1 MKFSLFLS
9 IFASPWG
16 NAPLS
21 ASNPRTH
28 HLPVSHATTISNGV
42 NLRILPLGDSITY
55 GVGSSDGNGYRLALQ
70 NMLSGNNVEYVGSQH
85 SGSMTNNSNEGH
97 SGAVIDQ
104 IAQFAYLSLKQLP
117 NVILLMAGTNDMNIP
132 IDPTTAPDRL
142 GSLIDELVIAVPDA
156 VVLVAQLIPSTAKS
170 TETNIENFNAAI
182 EGTVAARAN
191 AKKKVLLVDMF
202 KAVTTS
208 DLADALHP
216 NDEGYIKMATAWYNA
231 IQQASLNGWISP
243 PQAVSTISSRN
254 ICPGPV
260 QWISKGLVAEGVGG
274 GDTLE
279 LFFAD
284 INGDGLFDYL
294 VVDANGETK
303 AWFNGGLDTDGSSI
317 IVSAHLLTSRRVI
330 RKCSD

>member
-1 MKFSLFLS
+1 MKFSLFFS

-16 NAPLS
+16 NVPLF
-21 ASNPRTH
+21 ASNPHTQ
-28 HLPVSHATTISNGV
+28 HLPVSHAATISNGV

-70 NMLSGNNVEYVGSQH
+70 NMLSGNNIQYVGSQH
-85 SGSMTNNSNEGH
+85 SGSMANNSKGH
-97 SGAVIDQ
+97 SGAVISQ

-132 IDPTTAPDRL
+132 TDPNMVSDRL

-156 VVLVAQLIPSTAKS
+156 VVLVAQLIPSTTKS
-170 TETNIENFNAAI
+170 TETNIEIFNAAI
-182 EGTVAARAN
+182 EGIVAVRAN
-191 AKKKVLLVDMF
+191 AKKKVLLVDMS

-208 DLADALHP
+208 DLADGLHP

-243 PQAVSTISSRN
+243 PQAVRTISSRTT
-254 ICPGPV
+254 CPGPV
-260 QWISKGLVAEGVGG
+260 QWISRGLVAGGVGG

-284 INGDGLFDYL
+284 INGDGKSDYL
-294 VVDANGETK
+294 VLDAKGETK

-317 IVSAHLLTSRRVI
+317 KVSAHLLTFCCAI
-330 RKCSD
+330 CKCSY

>member
-1 MKFSLFLS
+1 MKFSLFFS

-16 NAPLS
+16 NVPLF
-21 ASNPRTH
+21 ASNPHTQ
-28 HLPVSHATTISNGV
+28 HLPVSHAAIISNGV

-70 NMLSGNNVEYVGSQH
+70 NMLSGNNVQYVGSQH
-85 SGSMTNNSNEGH
+85 SGSMANNSNEGH
-97 SGAVIDQ
+97 SGAVISQ
-104 IAQFAYLSLKQLP
+104 IAKFAYLSLKQLP

-132 IDPTTAPDRL
+132 TDPNTASDRL

-156 VVLVAQLIPSTAKS
+156 VILVAQLIPSTTKS
-170 TETNIENFNAAI
+170 TETNIENFNAAV
-182 EGTVAARAN
+182 EGIVAVRAN
-191 AKKKVLLVDMF
+191 AKKKVLLVDMS

-208 DLADALHP
+208 DLADGLHP
-216 NDEGYIKMATAWYNA
+216 NDEGYIKMAATWYNA

-243 PQAVSTISSRN
+243 PQAVSTISSRTT
-254 ICPGPV
+254 CPGPV
-260 QWISKGLVAEGVGG
+260 QWISRGLVAGGVGG

-284 INGDGLFDYL
+284 INGDGKSDYL
-294 VVDANGETK
+294 VLDAKGETK

-317 IVSAHLLTSRRVI
+317 SVSAHLLTFCCAI
-330 RKCSD
+330 CKCSY

>member
-1 MKFSLFLS
+1 
-9 IFASPWG
+9 
-16 NAPLS
+16 
-21 ASNPRTH
+21 
-28 HLPVSHATTISNGV
+28 
-42 NLRILPLGDSITY
+42 
-55 GVGSSDGNGYRLALQ
+55 
-70 NMLSGNNVEYVGSQH
+70 
-85 SGSMTNNSNEGH
+85 
-97 SGAVIDQ
+97 
-104 IAQFAYLSLKQLP
+104 
-117 NVILLMAGTNDMNIP
+117 
-132 IDPTTAPDRL
+132 
-142 GSLIDELVIAVPDA
+142 
-156 VVLVAQLIPSTAKS
+156 
-170 TETNIENFNAAI
+170 
-182 EGTVAARAN
+182 
-191 AKKKVLLVDMF
+191 MF

-243 PQAVSTISSRN
+243 PQAVSTISSHN

-284 INGDGLFDYL
+284 INGDGLSDYL

-317 IVSAHLLTSRRVI
+317 IVSEHLLTSRRVI